1 VLAVTVLHAAWPA
14 AYLGLLQII
23 GLVPTD
29 VPFLD
34 ASYVLGSAECARR
47 GVDIYSTNPC
57 DPMGRV
63 YDYSPLLIDLMPPG
77 VTAGWTMAVGLILA
91 LAFYA
96 SLALLPPVRGR
107 WPMAAM
113 VLASLSTMC
122 AYALER
128 ANIDALILIM
138 MIGAG
143 ALAGGREARRLG
155 GHALVLSAGLLKFY
169 PLAGLVLLA
178 REPPRRGLAIAACCL
193 LVLLLLCLAY
203 GATLFQSI
211 GNRPIGFSF
220 TDAFAAANLPQGAAI
235 LLGPLGRDHPALAP
249 VLAWMPAVLGLV
261 FALRALLQAMRYAM
275 RMPAA
280 VWEAPEAPYLAMG
293 AALIVGCF
301 FTGFSIY
308 YRGVDF
314 LLVLPGLLALGRTDR
329 TASGVVIAILF
340 LMWSEAFRQGI
351 VQGLPLLGLNP
362 VAVNNVHALFWL
374 IRELVWW
381 RVVAVLLGIVLA
393 FVASTFWGRW
403 ALQYVPHDD
412 NKGSQPI

>member
-1 VLAVTVLHAAWPA
+1 MTALYAAWPPL
-14 AYLGLLQII
+14 YLGLLQVV
-23 GLVPTD
+23 GLVPTAA
-29 VPFLD
+29 PFLD
-34 ASYVLGSAECARR
+34 ASYVLGSAQCARQ
-47 GVDIYSTNPC
+47 GIDVYATNPC

-77 VTAGWTMAVGLILA
+77 VTVDWTIAVGLTLA
-91 LAFYA
+91 VAFYA

-107 WPMAAM
+107 WPLAAM
-113 VLASLSTMC
+113 LLASLSTMC

-128 ANIDALILIM
+128 ANIDALILIVM
-138 MIGAG
+138 VGAG
-143 ALAGGREARRLG
+143 ALAGGGPGRRLG
-155 GHALVLSAGLLKFY
+155 GHALVLFAGLLKFY

-178 REPPRRGLAIAACCL
+178 REAPRRGLAIAAFCGL
-193 LVLLLLCLAY
+193 ALLLLAVVY

-220 TDAFAAANLPQGAAI
+220 TDAFAAANLPQGTAI
-235 LLGPLGRDHPALAP
+235 VIAPVARDHPALAP
-249 VLAWMPAVLGLV
+249 VLAWVPAALGLV
-261 FALRALLQAMRYAM
+261 FVLRALLQAMRYAM
-275 RMPAA
+275 RLPAG
-280 VWEAPEAPYLAMG
+280 VWTAPEAPFLAMG
-293 AALIVGCF
+293 SALIAGCF

-314 LLVLPGLLALGRTDR
+314 LLVLPGLLALGRGDR
-329 TASGVVIAILF
+329 TARGTVIAIVF
-340 LMWSEAFRQGI
+340 LMWSEGFRQGI
-351 VQGLPLLGLNP
+351 VQGLPQIGLNP
-362 VAVNNVHALFWL
+362 VAVNDIHALFWL

-403 ALQYVPHDD
+403 AARYVPHDV